1 MAIRVLPNQ
10 IQLVVNIAVK
20 AVFWDQGQ
28 HIETIDCLHFDI
40 DETRRA
46 LVHPLNKQLPV
57 YFIKVRR
64 GGTGNVFSRRGMKI
78 STWGL
83 F

>member
-28 HIETIDCLHFDI
+28 HIETIDCLHFDGI
-40 DETRRA
+40 D
-46 LVHPLNKQLPV
+46 KM
-57 YFIKVRR
+57 RR
-64 GGTGNVFSRRGMKI
+64 GLYCSRELKSVPLYPVIDGND
-78 STWGL
+78 
-83 F
+83 